1 MPDPASDPAKLA
13 AAAPA
18 GASPPSESPNPASPP
33 PAHPPPQPAA
43 VGRLLRVLVEG
54 GADAMAA
61 YTAVE
66 EAQSMA
72 LESAATQV
80 QPMLAEM
87 RQLFA
92 ERDRKLDDLSRNLDT
107 FKQVVDTK
115 LDALKRELRLVWGA
129 LGVLITLLI
138 AVFGFVF
145 GT

>member
-18 GASPPSESPNPASPP
+18 EASPPSESPPASPP

-43 VGRLLRVLVEG
+43 VGRLLRVLVEA
-54 GADAMAA
+54 GADAMTA
-61 YTAVE
+61 YTVVE

-72 LESAATQV
+72 AATQV
-80 QPMLAEM
+80 PDAGGDA
-87 RQLFA
+87 LFA

-107 FKQVVDTK
+107 FKQVVDTGG
-115 LDALKRELRLVWGA
+115 RRGA

>member
-1 MPDPASDPAKLA
+1 M
-13 AAAPA
+13 
-18 GASPPSESPNPASPP
+18 
-33 PAHPPPQPAA
+33 
-43 VGRLLRVLVEG
+43 LVEA

-61 YTAVE
+61 HTVVE